1 MLVHEQ
7 LTVPD
12 ALKLIYDCPFSEGGA
27 TEGTGRET
35 LRHISGNWPLCC
47 SCLGPR
53 TSGCE
58 GWVKVRDNPD
68 RYG

>member
-7 LTVPD
+7 LTVPE
-12 ALKLIYDCPFSEGGA
+12 ALKLIYDCPFSKGET
-27 TEGTGRET
+27 TEGTRREA
-35 LRHISGNWPLCC
+35 LGDISDNWPLCC
-47 SCLGPR
+47 SFLGPR

-68 RYG
+68 R